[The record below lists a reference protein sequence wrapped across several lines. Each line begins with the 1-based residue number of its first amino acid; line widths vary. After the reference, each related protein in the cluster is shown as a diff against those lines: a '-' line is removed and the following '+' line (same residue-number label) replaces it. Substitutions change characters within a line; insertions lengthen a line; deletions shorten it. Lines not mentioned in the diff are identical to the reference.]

1 MLFSGHITQLFRTG
15 FVIWLVCEPTS
26 AGMHWACT
34 RWFLPLSCVTLRP
47 SWSDSWHW
55 FILFIMPGINLTL
68 HPCHS
73 RNSFI
78 SRCFDVKTM
87 AHSVSGVRR
96 FEDVPDWNF
105 LLWLLSEIKTLDEG
119 ECGEE
124 GKKKKRT
131 NNHLSIFQGCCLWL
145 SPHSPPA
152 PTAPREPAS
161 SSLALMRQATV
172 TVTSELSAC
181 NIHRVCVLANVIC
194 AHTSVTDQTDFLG
207 TGRAQVIAA
216 AFQD

>member
-119 ECGEE
+119 MWWGRE
-124 GKKKKRT
+124 KKKKDQQSSFHFPRL
-131 NNHLSIFQGCCLWL
+131 LSLAVASLTSC
-145 SPHSPPA
+145 PHS
-152 PTAPREPAS
+152 
-161 SSLALMRQATV
+161 
-172 TVTSELSAC
+172 SARAGLLISGF
-181 NIHRVCVLANVIC
+181 NE
-194 AHTSVTDQTDFLG
+194 
-207 TGRAQVIAA
+207 TGYCHSHIWA
-216 AFQD
+216 